1 VTGSGPEPLA
11 RFTYQAHARRLEPTR
26 MCDHPN
32 LPRDKLHSLRK
43 TEIEAL
49 ISYIR
54 LISDPP
60 YHASGMVYAEK

>member
-1 VTGSGPEPLA
+1 MA
-11 RFTYQAHARRLEPTR
+11 MAA
-26 MCDHPN
+26 
-32 LPRDKLHSLRK
+32 

-60 YHASGMVYAEK
+60 YHASGMVYAQK